1 MSETT
6 KTDWKL
12 LETMPDSSIDT
23 SEMPELGDDFFLIAE
38 LSKPS
43 AQPLT

>member
-12 LETMPDSSIDT
+12 LETMPDSRIDT
-23 SEMPELGDDFFLIAE
+23 SEMPELGDDFFLRAE
-38 LSKPS
+38 LIKPPP
-43 AQPLT
+43 QPIT